1 MVSILGSPPIP
12 QTCLAN
18 PQAAPPARCRIPP
31 DSRGESSGGSFP
43 LPAQPL
49 RDKLREGL
57 TSVFTSLLG
66 ETAGKILPQRRIRP
80 LVSASELLPR
90 LLPHRRHDRHLLDA
104 CPLELRAKSRA
115 ICEADASN
123 RRRARGKYACT
134 REGADTCQ
142 SGACID
148 RAGRSLLQRADIG
161 DHIRNF
167 LLFQQS
173 APRRHKG
180 GLAYGFSSFENGK
193 V

>member
-1 MVSILGSPPIP
+1 LVPHPSRRGVWRTLKPLPLLDAG
-12 QTCLAN
+12 
-18 PQAAPPARCRIPP
+18 ARRIPA
-31 DSRGESSGGSFP
+31 ESSGGSFP
-43 LPAQPL
+43 YRRSRFATSSGRVSHRSSRACSAKQREKSCHNVGIGLLYQHPNFCRDRCLIGGMIGISSMLAPL
-49 RDKLREGL
+49 K
-57 TSVFTSLLG
+57 
-66 ETAGKILPQRRIRP
+66 
-80 LVSASELLPR
+80 
-90 LLPHRRHDRHLLDA
+90 
-104 CPLELRAKSRA
+104 LRAKSRA
-115 ICEADASN
+115 ICGADVSN
-123 RRRARGKYACT
+123 HRRARGKYTCT

-148 RAGRSLLQRADIG
+148 RAGRSLRQRADIG